1 MSDITDALQTAL
13 QSALAAAKPTT
24 PVARNFVTNFLKGR
38 AAAFVAIAEGLAS
51 GDIDEGTAR
60 YLLMQEGLL
69 LTAEAEAVAG
79 LSKVAL
85 QAAADAFLKSLTDSI
100 KALLKIAL

>member
-13 QSALAAAKPTT
+13 QSALAAAKPSTQ
-24 PVARNFVTNFLKGR
+24 VARNFVTNFLKGR
-38 AAAFVAIAEGLAS
+38 AAAFVDIAEGLAS

-69 LTAEAEAVAG
+69 LTAEAEAIAG

>member
-1 MSDITDALQTAL
+1 MSEITNAVQTAL
-13 QSALAAAKPTT
+13 KSALDAAKPTT
-24 PVARNFVTNFLKGR
+24 PVAKSFVTSFLKGR
-38 AAAFVAIAEGLAS
+38 AAAFVDIAEGLAS

-69 LTAEAEAVAG
+69 VSAEAEAVAG

-85 QAAADAFLKSLTDSI
+85 QAAVDAFLKSLTDSMR
-100 KALLKIAL
+100 ALLKIAL